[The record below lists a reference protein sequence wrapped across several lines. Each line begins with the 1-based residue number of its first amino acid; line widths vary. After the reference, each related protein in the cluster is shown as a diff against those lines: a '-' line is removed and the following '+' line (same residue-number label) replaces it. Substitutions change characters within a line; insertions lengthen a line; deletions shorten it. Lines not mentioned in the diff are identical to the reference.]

1 MNGLI
6 AVEYYSA
13 IGKEWKLAICDNMD
27 GFRGYYVKWN
37 KSEKGR
43 YHVNSLIC
51 GIEKTK
57 QMNKQNRNRVV
68 YTEDK
73 QVVAIGEG
81 VWEGK

>member
-37 KSEKGR
+37 KSVRKRQVLYVITCSESKI
-43 YHVNSLIC
+43 YDKLVNITKNRLTN
-51 GIEKTK
+51 IE
-57 QMNKQNRNRVV
+57 N
-68 YTEDK
+68 
-73 QVVAIGEG
+73 
-81 VWEGK
+81 